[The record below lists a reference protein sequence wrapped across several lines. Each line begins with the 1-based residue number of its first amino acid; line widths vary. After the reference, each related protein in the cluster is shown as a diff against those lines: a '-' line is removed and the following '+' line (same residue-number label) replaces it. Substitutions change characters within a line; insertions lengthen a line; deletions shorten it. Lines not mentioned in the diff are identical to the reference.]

1 MTALPGQTN
10 EGLEMTPDT
19 QRKIFPR
26 SDTTLTQVVMMII
39 MMIMIMILMMM
50 MMMMMMMMIMMMS
63 QVDLDIL
70 SAQANVKSE
79 VNSSPGDPGDP
90 VTQSMA
96 NFLSRP
102 LTAGRSENSWNPFRK
117 QSGILKVL
125 HAQAKRNRMVSKHGK
140 INTYVRSDKMD
151 VSR

>member
-1 MTALPGQTN
+1 MDGGGVSDIPNNGIDNA
-10 EGLEMTPDT
+10 GLETTPERG
-19 QRKIFPR
+19 RKVFFPPR
-26 SDTTLTQVVMMII
+26 TSSTLT
-39 MMIMIMILMMM
+39 
-50 MMMMMMMMIMMMS
+50 

-79 VNSSPGDPGDP
+79 VNSRPGDPGDP

-140 INTYVRSDKMD
+140 INTYVRSDKID